1 MSDTPQTANIRMP
14 PKPKRYSE
22 SVKTSDV
29 KVPKPG
35 APSPLNV
42 LRARVSNYK

>member
-1 MSDTPQTANIRMP
+1 MPDTPQSANIRMP
-14 PKPKRYSE
+14 PKPKRYNE

-42 LRARVSNYK
+42 LRASNYK